1 MWTKGDS
8 VKTKRSGWMGGVYG
22 DTWAVNNIEESYI
35 FKSLYFCPKF
45 KKQKNTDSYFL
56 NRRFENQT
64 LHLGHFES
72 LFDSFLPHKYLL
84 SEGKNK
90 TYMF

>member
-35 FKSLYFCPKF
+35 FKSLYFILYLFYLFILAAPWGMHDLSSPTRAQTHIPCIG
-45 KKQKNTDSYFL
+45 SMSL
-56 NRRFENQT
+56 NHWTAREVQ
-64 LHLGHFES
+64 ES
-72 LFDSFLPHKYLL
+72 
-84 SEGKNK
+84 
-90 TYMF
+90 